1 MDIDAKGVFTRQ
13 SSSMVNV
20 PIQEVM
26 TVDVC
31 SSGCDSGTMCCEE
44 GVAYAP
50 KNSHIPNIPPSC
62 FCRHRKSTNNNKI
75 YRQPPFYF
83 YGRTLSFSPR
93 SIIARKKATVVMKR
107 EGLLITSTTISS
119 RLFLFFFL

>member
-1 MDIDAKGVFTRQ
+1 
-13 SSSMVNV
+13 MVNV
-20 PIQEVM
+20 PIIQEVM
-26 TVDVC
+26 TVDVVVVLAK
-31 SSGCDSGTMCCEE
+31 GAPYVGEE
-44 GVAYAP
+44 GVDYPP